1 MSNLGL
7 AITSLFSGVSA
18 ETKSRRK
25 SSAAAFPAKASAVLE
40 AVVGSMM
47 TALGCGENM
56 PDGRPRI
63 YRRWANSSTPFTADP
78 ST

>member
-40 AVVGSMM
+40 AVVGSIDI
-47 TALGCGENM
+47 AAHQLVAACRKAGLLG
-56 PDGRPRI
+56 
-63 YRRWANSSTPFTADP
+63 TT
-78 ST
+78 